1 MELVQVGWR
10 LDKDIVEEIQRVAK
24 EEERSVTAV
33 VRRLLRAALKTP
45 SSPNGSFPPSI
56 YNNNIPPISLTSSSP
71 YNTNTLSRLAP
82 KPRAKRA
89 ENDPD
94 FDVFWAEYPR
104 KTAKEAARR
113 AWETARARVGAET
126 ILNGLR
132 AAVWP
137 AETQFIPHPS
147 TWLNQGRW
155 DDQPPPV
162 RPRDEDMIPL

>member
-1 MELVQVGWR
+1 MQTIQVGWR
-10 LDKDIVEEIQRVAK
+10 LKSEIVEEIQRLADADQ
-24 EEERSVTAV
+24 RSVSSFMNVFLAN
-33 VRRLLRAALKTP
+33 ALKTP
-45 SSPNGSFPPSI
+45 SSPNGSFPPLI
-56 YNNNIPPISLTSSSP
+56 YNNNTPPISLTSSSP

-104 KTAKEAARR
+104 KTAKEAARK
-113 AWETARARVGAET
+113 AWATARARVGAET

-155 DDQPPPV
+155 DDQPPPT